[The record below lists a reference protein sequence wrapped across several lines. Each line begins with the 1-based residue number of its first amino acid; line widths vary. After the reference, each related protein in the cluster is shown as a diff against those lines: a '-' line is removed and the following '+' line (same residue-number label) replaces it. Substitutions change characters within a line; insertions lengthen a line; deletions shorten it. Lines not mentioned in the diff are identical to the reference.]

1 MLGGLALGPFYA
13 ETIEATGYNLC
24 LSSWAVRSSCSS
36 RISNNVFG
44 AGDVQAAERVAPRHA
59 IVFHEDHLYVLGYDQ
74 GTRRDEKEEEEE
86 EGGGSRVEV

>member
-1 MLGGLALGPFYA
+1 MYFISILSTLMWKGS
-13 ETIEATGYNLC
+13 
-24 LSSWAVRSSCSS
+24 LSSWAARSSCSS

>member
-1 MLGGLALGPFYA
+1 MYFISIL
-13 ETIEATGYNLC
+13 TILMWNC
-24 LSSWAVRSSCSS
+24 FLSSCSCSS
-36 RISNNVFG
+36 RISNSVFG